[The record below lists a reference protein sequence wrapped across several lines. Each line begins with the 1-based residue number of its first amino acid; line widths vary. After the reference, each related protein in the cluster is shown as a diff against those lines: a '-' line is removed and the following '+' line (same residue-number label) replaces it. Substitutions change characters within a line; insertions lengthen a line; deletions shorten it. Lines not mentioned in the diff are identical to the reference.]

1 MASINIQNI
10 DKAALLAALWQRA
23 KTQGMSAWHT
33 QAFNSTLPIET
44 VERDIAECVA
54 AKKRLYF
61 DYYCG
66 RVIKTDISGD
76 TLDPWLYDRDNGAG
90 AAAQVVAA
98 LRV

>member
-23 KTQGMSAWHT
+23 QTQGMAMWHT
-33 QAFNSTLPIET
+33 QALDATLPIET
-44 VERDIAECVA
+44 VKRDIADLMAVQ
-54 AKKRLYF
+54 KKLDF
-61 DYYCG
+61 NYYRG

-90 AAAQVVAA
+90 AAASVVAQLA
-98 LRV
+98 K